1 MVLTKRSRCSGLA
14 KISADSALAWPDLS
28 SGQSS
33 DFSERAHGFDS
44 HTAHISVFP
53 GGGLDY
59 GANLRART
67 VAWFSGGHRAGGCAV
82 IHSPHISLAG
92 KALHQCFSWHPCL
105 VQLFIIYF
113 GGPQIGIE
121 LEPFAAGVIGLGLN
135 IAAYMAESIRGAISN
150 VDPGQE
156 EAARS
161 IGFGRSQTLWFITL
175 PQAAKLM
182 IRPLGVN
189 AVALIKGSALVS
201 TISVVELSYTA
212 QRFISSTYKPFE
224 IFMVSALLYIVMV
237 YSVRFIVDYLDNR
250 FAAR

>member
-1 MVLTKRSRCSGLA
+1 MDLTLIQRTFPFFLEAAWITVQISVLALLLGFLVAIVLVAARLSTSLVMRCFA
-14 KISADSALAWPDLS
+14 RIY
-28 SGQSS
+28 
-33 DFSERAHGFDS
+33 
-44 HTAHISVFP
+44 ISVFR
-53 GGGLDY
+53 G
-59 GANLRART
+59 T
-67 VAWFSGGHRAGGCAV
+67 
-82 IHSPHISLAG
+82 
-92 KALHQCFSWHPCL
+92 PCL
-105 VQLFIIYF
+105 VQLFILYF
-113 GGPQIGIE
+113 GGPQIGLE

-135 IAAYMAESIRGAISN
+135 IAAYMAESMRGAITN

-161 IGFGRSQTLWFITL
+161 IGFGRGQTLWFITL

-189 AVALIKGSALVS
+189 AVALVKGSALVS

-224 IFMVSALLYIVMV
+224 MFVVSALLYIVMV
-237 YSVRFIVDYLDNR
+237 YLVRFLVDCLDKR